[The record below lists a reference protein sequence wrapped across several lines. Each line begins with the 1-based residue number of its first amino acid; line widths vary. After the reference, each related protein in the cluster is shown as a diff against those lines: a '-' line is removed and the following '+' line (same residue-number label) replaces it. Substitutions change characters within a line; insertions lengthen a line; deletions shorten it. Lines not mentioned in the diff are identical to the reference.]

1 MDPSPLHQTLEQ
13 LHTELENTSVVDEES
28 RHMLEELKTEI
39 QAVLDKPSAAARA
52 SLRSRLRTA
61 AAHFEDTHSDLTLT
75 LKQVIDHLAQ
85 V

>member
-13 LHTELENTSVVDEES
+13 LHTQLENTSVVDEES
-28 RHMLEELKTEI
+28 WQMLEELKTEI
-39 QAVLDKPSAAARA
+39 EAVLARPSAAAHA
-52 SLRSRLRTA
+52 SLRSRLYAA

>member
-13 LHTELENTSVVDEES
+13 LHAQLESTSVVDDES
-28 RHMLEELKTEI
+28 RQLLQELKTEI
-39 QAVLDKPSAAARA
+39 QAVLDKPSAAAHA
-52 SLRSRLRTA
+52 TLRSRLDAA